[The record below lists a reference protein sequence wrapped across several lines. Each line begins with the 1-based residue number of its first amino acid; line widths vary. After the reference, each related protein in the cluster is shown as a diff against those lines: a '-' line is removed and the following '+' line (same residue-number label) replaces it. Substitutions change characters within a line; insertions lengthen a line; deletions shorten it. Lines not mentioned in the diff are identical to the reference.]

1 MFRRVASQ
9 DTVRSHGVAASTD
22 LPVVSTPPRARRCD
36 IGTLMQ
42 DGEGAVVR
50 LGSGMWGRAE
60 AAPAHMSKTKAELER
75 DVAIAMQSL
84 RDYEDRLQSKGGA
97 ASAVSDAAALGA
109 VLVAVLAVVFASW
122 ALLRRP

>member
-1 MFRRVASQ
+1 
-9 DTVRSHGVAASTD
+9 
-22 LPVVSTPPRARRCD
+22 
-36 IGTLMQ
+36 
-42 DGEGAVVR
+42 
-50 LGSGMWGRAE
+50 MWGRAE
-60 AAPAHMSKTKAELER
+60 AAPAHMGKTKAELER

-97 ASAVSDAAALGA
+97 ASAVSDAAALCA

>member
-1 MFRRVASQ
+1 MTLNVNVGAKNTALTHSCVVAK
-9 DTVRSHGVAASTD
+9 
-22 LPVVSTPPRARRCD
+22 L
-36 IGTLMQ
+36 
-42 DGEGAVVR
+42 
-50 LGSGMWGRAE
+50 